1 MAPRP
6 QGAHDAPVF
15 PRTCL
20 PALIGVMLATA
31 LPGQRVRKLSLE
43 DCFSLAQEAVPRHD
57 DPIAWLDAE
66 TYLVFEPTQAG
77 SDGATTFVAVD
88 AETGARRAFLE
99 PSLAADLAALPGLRF
114 DQVRD
119 AMAVETNFAWSEDRA
134 VCVLRLVDDLFL
146 VRGAGAPRRLTRT
159 TGVEEVVT
167 ISPDGRLIAFVVDDG
182 LHVVAV
188 DDGVE
193 LSRTED
199 VEGDVLQGRLD
210 WVYQEEV
217 FGRGNWRGYWWSPDS
232 TRIAFLRFEEDD
244 VQQVTI
250 PSEASGFGAD
260 TKLRYPTAGEANPC
274 VGLGILDVAGGGT
287 TPIDLGFWQ
296 PIDPLVTRVQWTPD
310 GTELFFQIQ
319 DRAQTRVVMMAAA
332 AADGALRE
340 VFTEESPCWVE
351 PGRDVVWLQ
360 GGASFL
366 WPSERDGYEH
376 LYRFTRSGE
385 LLGQVTQ
392 GAFEV
397 DRVLDVD
404 EAAGVAYVLSDR
416 GSWRE
421 QNLFRVQLADGA
433 MERLTTEEGWHDVL
447 LGPDFARFVD
457 VWSRAHR
464 PPVRAI
470 RAIDGS
476 VVRELAEPRLE
487 VLELSQ
493 VRPPRFVQIPSR
505 DGFLME
511 AMLFE
516 PPGFEPGQPVPV
528 LQHVYGGPHAP
539 RVLDRWRG
547 RDSLWH
553 QRMAQR
559 GYLVA
564 VVDNRSASGK
574 GRVSACA
581 AYRQLGQTECADLE
595 DAAAWL
601 VREGFGIEGRIG
613 LWGWSYGGYQTL
625 FNLTHSDRWSAGV
638 AVNPVTDWRFYDS
651 IYTERYMGLP
661 QDNPAGY
668 DAASPLVAADRLAV
682 PLLLVHATM
691 DDNVHF
697 RNSMRFVHTL
707 QQAGRRFRFLPY
719 PGVAHGIE
727 DGMQQRHLFHEI
739 EVFLAETIGR
749 PQ

>member
-1 MAPRP
+1 MTSS
-6 QGAHDAPVF
+6 F
-15 PRTCL
+15 RTVL
-20 PALIGVMLATA
+20 VAALALASI

-43 DCFSLAQEAVPRHD
+43 DCFTLASQAMPPHD
-57 DPIAWLDAE
+57 EPIAWLDAD
-66 TYLVFEPTQAG
+66 TYLVFEPTRTG
-77 SDGATTFVAVD
+77 SDGATSFVAVD
-88 AETGARRAFLE
+88 AATGARRHFLE
-99 PSLAADLAALPGLRF
+99 PGLAADLAALPGLRF

-119 AMAVETNFAWSEDRA
+119 AMGVETNFAWSEDRS
-134 VCVLRLVDDLFL
+134 VCVLRLVDDLFV
-146 VRGAGAPRRLTRT
+146 VRGPGAPRRLTT
-159 TGVEEVVT
+159 SPEVEEVVT
-167 ISPDGRLIAFVVDDG
+167 VSPDGRLVAFVVDDG
-182 LHVVAV
+182 LRVVAL
-188 DDGVE
+188 DDGAE
-193 LSRTED
+193 LSRTEASD
-199 VEGDVLQGRLD
+199 GEVLNGRLD

-232 TRIAFLRFEEDD
+232 TRIAFLGFDEDD

-250 PSEASGFGAD
+250 PNEASGFGAD
-260 TKLRYPTAGEANPC
+260 TKLRYPTAGETNPR
-274 VGLGILDVAGGGT
+274 VRLGVLDVAGGGSM
-287 TPIDLGFWQ
+287 PIDLGLWRA
-296 PIDPLVTRVQWTPD
+296 IDPLVTRVQWTPD
-310 GTELFFQIQ
+310 GSELFFQVQ
-319 DRAQTRVVMMAAA
+319 DRAQTRVVMMAASA
-332 AADGALRE
+332 GDGALRE

-351 PGRDVVWLQ
+351 PGRDVVWL
-360 GGASFL
+360 GGGESFL

-376 LYRFTRSGE
+376 LYRYTLGGE
-385 LLGQVTQ
+385 LLGQVTR
-392 GAFEV
+392 GEFEV

-404 EAAGVAYVLSDR
+404 EAAGCAYVLSDR

-421 QNLFRVQLADGA
+421 QHLFRVQLADGS
-433 MERLTTEEGWHDVL
+433 MDRLTPDDGWHDVL
-447 LGPDFARFVD
+447 LSPDRSRFVD
-457 VWSRAHR
+457 AWSRAHR
-464 PPVRAI
+464 PTARSVRSIDGGLVRA
-470 RAIDGS
+470 
-476 VVRELAEPRLE
+476 LAEPRLD

-493 VRPPRFVQIPSR
+493 VRPPRFVQIPTR
-505 DGFLME
+505 DGFPME

-553 QRMAQR
+553 QRIAQR

-581 AYRQLGQTECADLE
+581 AYRRLGQTELADLE
-595 DAAAWL
+595 DAADWL
-601 VREGFGIEGRIG
+601 AREGYALEGRIG

-625 FNLTHSDRWSAGV
+625 FNLTHSARWAAGV

-661 QDNPAGY
+661 QDNAAGY
-668 DAASPLVAADRLAV
+668 DAASPLVAAARLAA

-697 RNSMRFVHTL
+697 RNSMRLAHTL
-707 QQAGRRFRFLPY
+707 QQAQRSFRFLPY

-749 PQ
+749 AQ